1 MQRRIVAVTRSTRS
15 SCGAAASGAPDS
27 TKKIRLTA
35 CGTAA
40 PGPAAPGPAAP
51 GPGAVT
57 LDGRDRWRLVRRGTR
72 VAGRSATCGAARRHS
87 RLRPGCLPPLA
98 ATKLLRP
105 WFPLM
110 FLSKLAK
117 AAVPAT
123 AGRLVEACRRPD
135 SSPGVTLPGGQ

>member
-1 MQRRIVAVTRSTRS
+1 MAPRLPELLTRQKRYVSQLAALQLPAMQLPARELPARAGS
-15 SCGAAASGAPDS
+15 S
-27 TKKIRLTA
+27 
-35 CGTAA
+35 
-40 PGPAAPGPAAP
+40 
-51 GPGAVT
+51 T
-57 LDGRDRWRLVRRGTR
+57 LDGGRWRLVRRGTR